1 VLFQT
6 SWGTFCEFDGN
17 PMGPRNFFLNPS
29 LPFPPPPPKRGFFF
43 KLFYKIDVIF
53 AINTHLILKT
63 QVLARFILDKF
74 IRLIPSYSLPHII
87 G

>member
-1 VLFQT
+1 MVT
-6 SWGTFCEFDGN
+6 

-29 LPFPPPPPKRGFFF
+29 LPSPRPRPTKKRGFLS

-53 AINTHLILKT
+53 VINTHLILKT

-74 IRLIPSYSLPHII
+74 I
-87 G
+87 